1 MEQMRRRLFFVL
13 SWLVA
18 AVATSVVASAAVA
31 IAGGQVSDRPLRPL
45 TSAEV
50 EALATTPIPPSFFTI
65 APADSPVTT
74 LVMIPEDVPEDN
86 PTELDP
92 ESPDGDAQPF
102 TGIGVEETEGA
113 GPETV
118 IVETRA
124 TIVHLDGGTASI
136 GGQEGEVLLLWALP
150 QPGFVVEHLFDEN
163 GLTVI
168 FNDGRR
174 QTWVVAAWTDE
185 EGITV
190 ETFEGPV

>member
-1 MEQMRRRLFFVL
+1 MEQMRRRLLFVF

-45 TSAEV
+45 TAAEV
-50 EALATTPIPPSFFTI
+50 EALASQPVERPAYTI
-65 APADSPVTT
+65 APDPTVTT
-74 LVMIPEDVPEDN
+74 LVIIPEDVEENN
-86 PTELDP
+86 PTEIDP

-113 GPETV
+113 GPETAV
-118 IVETRA
+118 VETKA
-124 TIVHLDGGTASI
+124 EIVHLAGGTASI
-136 GGQEGEVLLLWALP
+136 GGHEGQVLLLWALP
-150 QPGFVVEHLFDEN
+150 QPGFAVEHLFDED

-168 FNDGRR
+168 FNDGRE
-174 QTWVVAAWTDE
+174 QTWVVATWTEE